1 MNERSIDVARDP
13 RPILRDLI
21 LGYLREHPLAM
32 DSLQGIA
39 DWWIPRYQVRV
50 DVERVAEALA
60 ELQQMGLVERAGD
73 AQRPLYRLP
82 RSHVGP
88 NESAD
93 PLPEQD
99 TRQFDAE
106 GDACQEP

>member
-1 MNERSIDVARDP
+1 MNERSIDLVQDSQL
-13 RPILRDLI
+13 ILRDLI

-50 DVERVAEALA
+50 DVERVAEALT
-60 ELQQMGLVERAGD
+60 ELQNMGLIERADDADPPLFRLRRAQSEPKAVIESVLPRDDERSD
-73 AQRPLYRLP
+73 AQ
-82 RSHVGP
+82 
-88 NESAD
+88 
-93 PLPEQD
+93 
-99 TRQFDAE
+99 